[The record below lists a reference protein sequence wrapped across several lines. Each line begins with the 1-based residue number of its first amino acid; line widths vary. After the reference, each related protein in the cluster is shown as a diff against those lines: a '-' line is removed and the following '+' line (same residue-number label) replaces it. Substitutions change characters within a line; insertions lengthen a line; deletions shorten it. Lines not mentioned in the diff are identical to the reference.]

1 MKKGPVQAAATP
13 HRNPDL
19 LKDQFQHSTG
29 AYLLAPTKSEGCAM
43 SRVDDY
49 WGKGS
54 IRNFCLRSDK
64 GI

>member
-29 AYLLAPTKSEGCAM
+29 AYLLHLQ
-43 SRVDDY
+43 RVRAVLCQELTITG
-49 WGKGS
+49 GKEA
-54 IRNFCLRSDK
+54 
-64 GI
+64 